1 MNSLKQ
7 NDLVRARKICNLFRF
22 MDDINVTN
30 DGVEVNLKTIL
41 RLFIMK
47 SAKLNKENSTNFE
60 ASFLDSN

>member
-1 MNSLKQ
+1 
-7 NDLVRARKICNLFRF
+7 

-30 DGVEVNLKTIL
+30 DRVEVNLKTIL

>member
-7 NDLVRARKICNLFRF
+7 NDLVRARKIFNLFRF

-30 DGVEVNLKTIL
+30 DRVEVNLKTIL

>member
-7 NDLVRARKICNLFRF
+7 NDLVRARKIFNLFRF

>member
-22 MDDINVTN
+22 MDYINVTN
-30 DGVEVNLKTIL
+30 DRVEVNLKTIL

>member
-41 RLFIMK
+41 WLFIMK